1 MAKQNQE
8 TNNGKIS
15 LDRKI
20 LVSIINLAAKEING
34 VESVTNTNRSWIKKL
49 FKKYDDGVEIKF
61 EQNGASEIN
70 QHIKQK
76 GNCGSRIH
84 RQGREFV
91 EQVACKRREYSQKHY
106 RQTIKQ
112 LPEELISDIFIYKP
126 DIDKI
131 RKPRI
136 YHQTYQ
142 QSLHF
147 KEYQAQYDTGY
158 ADKTLDKR

>member
-61 EQNGASEIN
+61 EENGALTVDVYLNLYIGYNVPDVAYRVQENIRNSLATMVALKPLKIN
-70 QHIKQK
+70 
-76 GNCGSRIH
+76 IH
-84 RQGREFV
+84 VNNV
-91 EQVACKRREYSQKHY
+91 ECDKEV
-106 RQTIKQ
+106 
-112 LPEELISDIFIYKP
+112 EEN
-126 DIDKI
+126 
-131 RKPRI
+131 
-136 YHQTYQ
+136 
-142 QSLHF
+142 
-147 KEYQAQYDTGY
+147 A
-158 ADKTLDKR
+158 